1 MPCLFIR
8 NVPPDTSFDPEF
20 TRVLYEEI
28 AALAGCEID
37 EIEVH
42 IETTQ
47 YKILL
52 PDGSLSDQHGVHVFV
67 EWHEGRSVLTK
78 IDMGIVIHNFLKR
91 HGLGEGTDITFR
103 DYPRGESFV
112 FNGEMVR

>member
-1 MPCLFIR
+1 LR
-8 NVPPDTSFDPEF
+8 
-20 TRVLYEEI
+20 
-28 AALAGCEID
+28 
-37 EIEVH
+37 
-42 IETTQ
+42 
-47 YKILL
+47 

-67 EWHEGRSVLTK
+67 EWHEGRSAEVK
-78 IDMGIVIHNFLKR
+78 EAMGKVIHTFLNY